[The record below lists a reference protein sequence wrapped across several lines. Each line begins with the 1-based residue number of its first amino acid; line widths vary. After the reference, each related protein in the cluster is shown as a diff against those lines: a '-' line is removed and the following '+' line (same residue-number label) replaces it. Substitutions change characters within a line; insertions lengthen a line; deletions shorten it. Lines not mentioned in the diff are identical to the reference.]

1 MIASVPRLNADMA
14 LRIFRVA
21 VRGHFH
27 DLDAEQR
34 AVLVAEADNYE
45 IFKSAYTAHGTLTY
59 ESNLV
64 AFSFRY
70 EIRSSDE
77 SAVDAEDRVIEAGL
91 AKARASLDLMG
102 VGYRHLRGTATD
114 MASVWSDG

>member
-1 MIASVPRLNADMA
+1 MA
-14 LRIFRVA
+14 LRIFRVV

-27 DLDAEQR
+27 DLDEEQR

-45 IFKSAYTAHGTLTY
+45 IFKSAYTADGTLTY
-59 ESNLV
+59 EPNLV

-70 EIRSSDE
+70 EMRSSDE
-77 SAVDAEDRVIEAGL
+77 LAAEAEDRVIDAALG
-91 AKARASLDLMG
+91 KARASLDVMG
-102 VGYRHLRGTATD
+102 VGYRHLRATATD